1 MAPPIGLTKV
11 TSGVRTLGTD
21 EVTADIIKDDV
32 VTNAKIKS
40 DAAIAQSKLAEVTA
54 GDLAST
60 LDLSSKTVTLAAG
73 AVTPHVPEY
82 DDNAL
87 KEDIALLGFRAASTG
102 SLAKYNL
109 VDQTIDAFQDAT
121 GVDAGAS
128 TGETR
133 DGTGKYYSGKTT
145 TSSTTGFTVTG
156 SQQIFTVPAGVSSL
170 EIKCF
175 AASPGSYNN
184 GGFSKGNLVTSA
196 STQYTVVVG
205 EVKTATGGAWND
217 YSYGGGGRAYGYQT
231 GGGLSGVFTGTA
243 DPSFTSSSDQARI
256 IIAAGGGGARGHQGT
271 AREGDGG
278 GASGTSGKGS
288 NGSTPWGIG
297 GTQSAAGAGGG
308 NGASGN
314 VMRGGQSNGSDQ
326 EAAGGGGYYGG
337 GGGGQAGGSGGG
349 SGYVGTQNN
358 LTAGLTYVGASS
370 EKTSDPDYPGAGVA
384 KVLFNYG
391 VLTENDMTLI
401 SNSTTAQAIPTKGD
415 LVMTYSDGAGTATI
429 NTDLK
434 AYASR
439 DNGTTWTQLT
449 LASQGSTG
457 AHTILSA
464 HDLDISGQPSG
475 TAMRYKITT
484 HNQSATK
491 ETRVHAVSLGWS

>member
-1 MAPPIGLTKV
+1 MGNLTDIDY
-11 TSGVRTLGTD
+11 GVGKYLTT
-21 EVTADIIKDDV
+21 
-32 VTNAKIKS
+32 S
-40 DAAIAQSKLAEVTA
+40 DASSVPNISGNTVDVELLHFKLATNN
-54 GDLAST
+54 S
-60 LDLSSKTVTLAAG
+60 
-73 AVTPHVPEY
+73 
-82 DDNAL
+82 
-87 KEDIALLGFRAASTG
+87 F
-102 SLAKYNL
+102 AKY
-109 VDQTIDAFQDAT
+109 DMKDGFIDAFQDAT
-121 GVDAGAS
+121 GVDAGSS
-128 TGETR
+128 TGGTR

-205 EVKTATGGAWND
+205 EVKAAIGSAWND

-278 GASGTSGKGS
+278 GASGTSGKGA

-314 VMRGGQSNGSDQ
+314 VMRGGQSNGSNE
-326 EAAGGGGYYGG
+326 EAAGAGGYYGG

-358 LTAGLTYVGASS
+358 LTDGLTYVGASS

-384 KVLFNYG
+384 KVLFNYS

-401 SNSTTAQAIPTKGD
+401 SNAQTAVTAPSTGR
-415 LVMTYSDGAGTATI
+415 LVIFEEAATGTTTI
-429 NTDLK
+429 NTDIK
-434 AYASR
+434 GFVSR
-439 DNGTTWTQLT
+439 DNGSSYDELT
-449 LASQGSTG
+449 LVSKGTYAAGKRILEGSIDFTM
-457 AHTILSA
+457 A
-464 HDLDISGQPSG
+464 SG
-475 TAMRYKITT
+475 TNMRYKITT
-484 HNQSATK
+484 HNQSSTK
-491 ETRVHAVSLGWS
+491 ITRIHGASLLWS